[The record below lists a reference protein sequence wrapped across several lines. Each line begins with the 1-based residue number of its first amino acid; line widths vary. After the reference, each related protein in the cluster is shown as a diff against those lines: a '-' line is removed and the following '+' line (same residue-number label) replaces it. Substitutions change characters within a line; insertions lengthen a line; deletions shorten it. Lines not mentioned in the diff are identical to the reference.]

1 MGLPIDVLA
10 PLRKVVASNLEAAF
24 TADRFP
30 EEQYT
35 DPPGDRGLF
44 GPDSVT
50 WKVHGHPSAM
60 IGGFSSLMLQSL
72 HPLAMAGVAEHSDY
86 KSDPFGRLSRTA
98 SFVAG
103 TTFASTEVA
112 ESMIATVRKVHRH
125 VKGIAPDGRPY
136 AATQPDLLRWVHVAE
151 MTSILNAHRRYHP
164 FPLRGV
170 DLDRYFDETAIVAE
184 KLGGRDIPRS
194 RAEVRQYFRDVRS
207 ELVCGEQA
215 QEAMVFLMSPIG
227 NDPVSR
233 GISVL
238 LMQAA
243 VDLMPSWAQR
253 LHGIRRPPGFDALTV
268 RPTAF
273 AFIATLEAVGG
284 TPIARA
290 QAEARAAAT
299 PAATH
304 SAVG

>member
-1 MGLPIDVLA
+1 
-10 PLRKVVASNLEAAF
+10 
-24 TADRFP
+24 
-30 EEQYT
+30 
-35 DPPGDRGLF
+35 
-44 GPDSVT
+44 
-50 WKVHGHPSAM
+50 
-60 IGGFSSLMLQSL
+60 
-72 HPLAMAGVAEHSDY
+72 
-86 KSDPFGRLSRTA
+86 
-98 SFVAG
+98 
-103 TTFASTEVA
+103 
-112 ESMIATVRKVHRH
+112 
-125 VKGIAPDGRPY
+125 
-136 AATQPDLLRWVHVAE
+136 
-151 MTSILNAHRRYHP
+151 
-164 FPLRGV
+164 
-170 DLDRYFDETAIVAE
+170 
-184 KLGGRDIPRS
+184 
-194 RAEVRQYFRDVRS
+194 
-207 ELVCGEQA
+207 
-215 QEAMVFLMSPIG
+215 MSPIG